1 MKILS
6 RNIKAIKTTQM
17 KNLSTLKSF
26 MTTNFFPKQ
35 HISAYFKAH
44 YFNELSILAT
54 FWWFYTYGLNF
65 TVLLNT
71 FQSFTHSLKLLHVY
85 RVNNNRILGLD
96 GILACLALVT
106 MGMAGTCYPS
116 DNGGGWDLSSC
127 SKFAILQ
134 CVVCSR
140 LSSWCLPS
148 YTITFNW

>member
-1 MKILS
+1 
-6 RNIKAIKTTQM
+6 M

-54 FWWFYTYGLNF
+54 FWWFYMYGLNF

-85 RVNNNRILGLD
+85 RVNKNRILGLD

-106 MGMAGTCYPS
+106 MGVAGTCYPS
-116 DNGGGWDLSSC
+116 DNGGGWDLLPKWQWGWLGPELMQQICNSAVC
-127 SKFAILQ
+127 GLFKIVKLMFAKLYNNIQLI
-134 CVVCSR
+134 VSA
-140 LSSWCLPS
+140 
-148 YTITFNW
+148 